1 MKHTATT
8 HTSYLVGLT
17 AAPVTITAT
26 FDGAHDAASADH
38 RRFAGL
44 SERHAREAG
53 VRVRAALQRH
63 LSTEHYNRCHKVRVT
78 VSGADQAHSAAAF
91 DLAIAVAVAQAAT
104 VQEDTAFLDQDLV
117 RTVPVLLLG
126 ELSLGGDVRVV
137 RGVISHLEAARDRGY
152 HWAVVPVHSDR
163 EAAMV
168 TGMDVRAGGTLED
181 VLQHLQGGAPLPKV
195 VHVPPRPGPCVPD
208 MADVRGCAAAVR
220 ALEIAAA
227 GGHNVLLRGAPGSG
241 KTLLA
246 RRLTG
251 ILPPCNDEEQL
262 SIQRVISAAGMGLS
276 SGSRPF
282 RAPHHT
288 ASLNALLGDA
298 RQPGEVS
305 LATHGVLFLDEL
317 PEWHGATLEGLSRA
331 LRQGKVTCR
340 QGLSGAPSDSFRVV
354 DLPAN
359 PQLLVGAMTPCPCGF
374 LGVHRGNRAAC
385 VCTPGMVLRHQDRVF
400 KSPLFSLFDIVVDVC
415 TPTQSQRA
423 MAPPTCTSAEIR
435 ERVVAARDGAPG
447 RQHGAGHRGGLLLP
461 NAVIRREEVARTIAA
476 LDGRAGQ
483 PPSAADYTEAEGLE
497 PRRWSGVWS

>member
-17 AAPVTITAT
+17 ATPVAITAT
-26 FDGAHDAASADH
+26 FDDAHDTASADH

-78 VSGADQAHSAAAF
+78 VSGAEQAHSAAAF
-91 DLAIAVAVAQAAT
+91 DLAIAVAVAQAST

-126 ELSLGGDVRVV
+126 ELSLEGHVRVV
-137 RGVISHLEAARDRGY
+137 RGVISHLEAARERGY

-168 TGMDVRAGGTLED
+168 TGMDVRAANTLGD

-195 VHVPPRPGPCVPD
+195 VHVPARPGPCVPD
-208 MADVRGCAAAVR
+208 MADVRGLAGAVR

-227 GGHNVLLRGAPGSG
+227 GGHNVLLRGVPGSG

-262 SIQRVISAAGMGLS
+262 DIQRVISAAGMGLS

-288 ASLNALLGDA
+288 ASLNALLGSA
-298 RQPGEVS
+298 QTPGEVS

-317 PEWHGATLEGLSRA
+317 PEWRRDTLEGLSRV

-340 QGLSGAPSDSFRVV
+340 QDRGFAAI

-359 PQLLVGAMTPCPCGF
+359 PQLIVGAMTPCPCGF
-374 LGVHRGNRAAC
+374 LGYHRGNRAAC
-385 VCTPGMVLRHQDRVF
+385 VCTPEMVQRHQDRVF
-400 KSPLFSLFDIVVDVC
+400 MSPLFSLFDIVVDVS
-415 TPTQSQRA
+415 PLPLDVRLDKS
-423 MAPPTCTSAEIR
+423 APAAPVSDEIQA
-435 ERVVAARDGAPG
+435 RVVAARDGGPG
-447 RQHGAGHRGGLLLP
+447 RQHGRGHQGGLLLP
-461 NAVIRREEVARTIAA
+461 DAVVRREAVARTIAA

-483 PPSAADYTEAEGLE
+483 DPTAADFTEAEGLE